1 MHRRWLTLVVLFV
14 ARTAMGFQYQT
25 VGSVAAALS
34 ADLHVGFAEIGTLI
48 GLYHISGV
56 FLSLPGGLIIR
67 RLGDKN
73 LCAVG
78 LALMAAGG
86 VIMSLADSFGA
97 AFVGRLTSG
106 MGAILFNL
114 VITKMTTDWFARRE
128 IVLAMA
134 VILSTWPFGIAL
146 GLFTEP
152 LIANAFGWRSVMLL
166 AGGICLLSLLLVT
179 LCYRVPS
186 DDPCIEQPRAE
197 AAMQSIGLP
206 PLRILAPVIAAGI
219 MWGSFNAG
227 LVAYFSFV
235 PSFLAEGGRMTL
247 AQSGALTSL
256 ALWVGMVSIPFGG
269 YVVQRIGKPRATIII
284 FCVLAS
290 SALALI
296 AASTPPLLACIAF
309 GVAIGPPP
317 GVITSLPAGVLTPAQ
332 RAGGFGVFYTCHFLL
347 QASGPAVAG
356 LIHDAAGG
364 TAAVLF
370 GAAMFLVPLPMLSG
384 FELLAARLR
393 PAQAVV
399 VAPETG

>member
-1 MHRRWLTLVVLFV
+1 MHRRWLILVVLFV

-25 VGSVAAALS
+25 VGSIASVLS

-86 VIMSLADSFGA
+86 VIMSLADSYGA
-97 AFVGRLTSG
+97 AFAGRLTSG

-152 LIANAFGWRSVMLL
+152 LIANAYGWRSVMLL

-179 LCYRVPS
+179 LCYRVPP
-186 DDPCIEQPRAE
+186 DDPGIEQPRAE

-206 PLRILAPVIAAGI
+206 PLRILAPVIAAGV

-235 PSFLAEGGRMTL
+235 PSFLADGGRMTL
-247 AQSGALTSL
+247 AQSGALTSI

-296 AASTPPLLACIAF
+296 AAGTPPLIACIAF

-317 GVITSLPAGVLTPAQ
+317 GVITSLPARVLAPAQ

-356 LIHDAAGG
+356 LIHDAAGS

-370 GAAMFLVPLPMLSG
+370 GAAMFLVPLPMLAG
-384 FELLAARLR
+384 FELLTARLQ